1 MKNFTPPLAFVS
13 GFLFWASVAQAQTPT
28 VYQTVSII
36 GSATAAGWGA
46 DTPMRLAS
54 AGDVHNWIIGLPL
67 FGGLGTNEVKF
78 RTDNSWLVNWGAATF
93 PTGTGTANG
102 PNIPIPLPA
111 GTSALYTVRFN
122 DVTGAYGFTIIPLA
136 SKAGSGPAVVPM
148 LYPNPAG
155 HAATLTG
162 VLPGAAAYVVD
173 ALGRVVLSATADATG
188 TAALALPA
196 GLPAGVY
203 VVRAGARAVRLVVE

>member
-1 MKNFTPPLAFVS
+1 MKNSTHKLAFVS
-13 GFLFWASVAQAQTPT
+13 GLLLWASYSQAQTPA

-54 AGDVHNWIIGLPL
+54 PGDVHNWIIGLPL
-67 FGGLGTNEVKF
+67 FGGPGNSEVKF
-78 RTDNSWLVNWGAATF
+78 RADNSWQVNWGAASF

-102 PNIPIPLPA
+102 PNIPIPVPA
-111 GTSALYTVRFN
+111 GASSLYNVQFN
-122 DVTGAYGFTIIPLA
+122 DITGAYRFTIIPLA
-136 SKAGSGPAVVPM
+136 SKAGSGPALAPT
-148 LYPNPAG
+148 LYPNPAR
-155 HAATLTG
+155 HTATLTG
-162 VLPGAAAYVVD
+162 ALPGTVAQVFD
-173 ALGRVVLSATADATG
+173 ALGRPVFSATADATG

-203 VVRAGARAVRLVVE
+203 VVRAGNTRLRLAVE